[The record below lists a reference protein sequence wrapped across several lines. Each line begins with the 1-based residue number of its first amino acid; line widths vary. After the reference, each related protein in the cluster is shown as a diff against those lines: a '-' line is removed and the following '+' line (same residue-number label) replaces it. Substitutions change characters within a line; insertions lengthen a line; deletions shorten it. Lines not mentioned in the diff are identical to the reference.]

1 MFRFLNFCL
10 FLEFSIL
17 NGNSSFASA
26 PQVSPARFSGF
37 NTSSTS
43 IGLSWDPIPQE
54 QVAGVL
60 TNFYITYRQ
69 LSSADNTTHSLA
81 VPITNLSFE
90 LTNLRKYTNYSLQV
104 KGATKFIGIPTEP
117 IIITT
122 DEDGKELFLLFTVTL
137 IICQCC
143 RISIYG
149 SVGSRSGFELYPLK
163 VIAMVIYTAL
173 RTVENVNRSTFALQ
187 LPTETSFLFTS
198 A

>member
-1 MFRFLNFCL
+1 MNVIFVSFSQFLPL
-10 FLEFSIL
+10 VLKFSIL
-17 NGNSSFASA
+17 NVNSSFASA
-26 PQVSPARFSGF
+26 PQVSPARFTGF

-69 LSSADNTTHSLA
+69 LDTADNTTHTLA

-90 LTNLRKYTNYSLQV
+90 LTNLRKYTNYSLEV
-104 KGATKFIGIPTEP
+104 KGATKFIGIPTKP

-122 DEDGKELFLLFTVTL
+122 DEDSKKLFLFFVT
-137 IICQCC
+137 ICQRR

-149 SVGSRSGFELYPLK
+149 SVDLNWVHEAVFKWALYK
-163 VIAMVIYTAL
+163 
-173 RTVENVNRSTFALQ
+173 
-187 LPTETSFLFTS
+187 
-198 A
+198 